1 MTSLT
6 SITTLFTDIGNVLLT
21 NGWDRQMRRRAAE
34 KFGLDYEEMNE
45 RHHLTF
51 DTYEEGKL
59 SLDEY
64 LDRLVF
70 YEVRPFSREDF
81 QAFVFAQ
88 SQPIPEMIDLISR
101 LKVRHGLKVATISNE
116 GRELTTYRIKKFNL
130 GAFVDFFIASCFVHL
145 RKPDVDLYRLA
156 LDCAQVEPAQ
166 SVYIDDRAMFGEVA
180 CALGI
185 RCIHHTGYH
194 STKSQLA
201 ALGLAL
207 EE

>member
-1 MTSLT
+1 
-6 SITTLFTDIGNVLLT
+6 
-21 NGWDRQMRRRAAE
+21 
-34 KFGLDYEEMNE
+34 
-45 RHHLTF
+45 
-51 DTYEEGKL
+51 
-59 SLDEY
+59 
-64 LDRLVF
+64 
-70 YEVRPFSREDF
+70 
-81 QAFVFAQ
+81 
-88 SQPIPEMIDLISR
+88 MIDLISR

-130 GAFVDFFIASCFVHL
+130 GAFVDFFISSCFVHL
-145 RKPDVDLYRLA
+145 RKPEVDLDRPA
-156 LDCAQVEPAQ
+156 LDCAQVEPGQ

-185 RCIHHTGYH
+185 RCIHHTGYS